1 VARSDDLDLQASAS
15 LSRALP
21 LVDEP
26 AGLEQDLLEALAERL
41 ARQRIP
47 WLELELSLSPANDLT
62 KRLLP
67 GESALRPDDL
77 PLPPAHD
84 RLAVRIP
91 EHELQ
96 ELAQLAVVVDQHQ
109 LALRPRSRPRRLGL
123 RVPLADAAASLLA
136 HELSDLSVTG
146 AASSAC

>member
-1 VARSDDLDLQASAS
+1 
-15 LSRALP
+15 LP

-84 RLAVRIP
+84 LLAVLVPRP
-91 EHELQ
+91 QDAGQATEVTDLEQ
-96 ELAQLAVVVDQHQ
+96 AAVALHDQHGT
-109 LALRPRSRPRRLGL
+109 LEARAEPVGSGT
-123 RVPLADAAASLLA
+123 SA
-136 HELSDLSVTG
+136 HQISP
-146 AASSAC
+146 